1 MIVHVEFMGPVLKPV
16 EGNHMDLELT
26 EAVTVQELLGRLG
39 YPPTQARHVA
49 VYEDGNRLPHMSL
62 LRDGQ
67 RVTVAVAMG
76 GG

>member
-16 EGNHMDLELT
+16 DGSNMDMELT
-26 EAVTVQELLGRLG
+26 DGTTVQDLLLKLG

-49 VYEDGNRLPHMSL
+49 VYEDGSRLPHMAL
-62 LRDGQ
+62 LHDGQ
-67 RVTVAVAMG
+67 QVTVAVAMG